1 MRLQNKINEKK
12 GDKMSEVKMFNIEEQ
27 RKKLNISI
35 EELAAQ
41 MGVSSQ
47 TIRNWESK
55 RITPSKASLI
65 LLKDIL
71 KDE

>member
-1 MRLQNKINEKK
+1 MPEDLLQKYIDKKIKDFIRK
-12 GDKMSEVKMFNIEEQ
+12 Q

-55 RITPSKASLI
+55 RIKPSK
-65 LLKDIL
+65 DTFR
-71 KDE
+71 